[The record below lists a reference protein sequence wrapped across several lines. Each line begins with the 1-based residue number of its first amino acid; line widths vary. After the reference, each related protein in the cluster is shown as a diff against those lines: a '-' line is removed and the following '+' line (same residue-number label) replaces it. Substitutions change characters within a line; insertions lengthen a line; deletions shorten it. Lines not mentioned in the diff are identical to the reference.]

1 MSIRTYFE
9 NIADAIRQ
17 KAGTQDTYTP
27 EEMPD
32 AIANLPSGGG
42 SQEIPF
48 FSYLK
53 FLSNYINLFVGN
65 PLVGNTFTVVNK
77 KLSSI
82 YVNARKPINI
92 TIQLYNMSTTT
103 LLSEIQI
110 DAVTGWNY
118 VDFPYI
124 LDNATEY
131 GIYAHGENDTF
142 TYYNQVSALTPFIS
156 DDIAYVS
163 GRYGDAYPGASR
175 NTRIYSV
182 IPQFLEVE

>member
-1 MSIRTYFE
+1 MSIRTYFG

-17 KAGTQDTYTP
+17 KTGTQDTYTP

-32 AIANLPSGGG
+32 AIINIPSGGH

-53 FLSNYINLFVGN
+53 FLTNYINLFLGD

-77 KLSSI
+77 KLSSV
-82 YVNARKPINI
+82 YVNARKSINI
-92 TIQLYNMSTTT
+92 TIQLYNMNTAT

-110 DAVTGWNY
+110 EAVTGWNY
-118 VDFPYI
+118 VEFPYI
-124 LDNATEY
+124 LDNAIEY
-131 GIYAHGENDTF
+131 GIYAHGESDTF
-142 TYYNQVSALTPFIS
+142 TYYNQVYALTQFIS
-156 DDIAYVS
+156 DGITYVS
-163 GRYGDAYPGASR
+163 GRYGNAYPGTSK
-175 NTRIYSV
+175 NSRIYSV